1 MIIHFTTVHPRDDS
15 RIRDKELASLQRAF
29 GGPVAMYVQDGLGN
43 EIDRRA
49 GFPIID
55 TGPPLGRLKRMT
67 IGAWRMFHA
76 VRRAK
81 PSVAQFHD
89 PELLP
94 WAFVLSMFGIKVVY
108 DVHEDVPRQVLH
120 NGRLPAWA
128 KAIASP
134 LAALTEWFAGQ
145 VLSGVVVV
153 TEEIAGRFPPSNTIL
168 VRNFPILQE
177 MHAPNAKPMLERP
190 REFTYIGTITQKRN
204 IFGMMEAVDGLAD
217 PEVQLRLAGNFM
229 VAQDRQ
235 VAEAMPSWPRVRYEG
250 WKSREGIARILAD
263 SRAGL
268 VLLKPIPHEM
278 VTLPIKLFEYMAA
291 GIPVISS
298 DFPLWREIVD
308 GAKCGFLVDP
318 EDTRA
323 ITAAMR
329 WILDN
334 PDEAEAMGARGRA
347 AVEDTYNWEKEEQA
361 IINFYRVRLGI
372 RPVDH
377 LKVQIGAPK
386 ASPLRGLPSAN

>member
-1 MIIHFTTVHPRDDS
+1 
-15 RIRDKELASLQRAF
+15 
-29 GGPVAMYVQDGLGN
+29 MYVQDGLGN

-81 PSVAQFHD
+81 PNVAQFHD

-94 WAFVLSMFGIKVVY
+94 WALLLSLFGIKVVY

-134 LAALTEWFAGQ
+134 LAALTEWFAGR

-153 TEEIAGRFPPSNTIL
+153 TEEIAVRFPPSNTVL

-177 MHAPNAKPMLERP
+177 MHTPNSKPMRERP
-190 REFTYIGTITQKRN
+190 REFTYVGTITQNRN
-204 IFGMMEAVDGLAD
+204 IFRMMEAVHGLPD
-217 PEVQLRLAGNFM
+217 PEVNLRLAGNFM
-229 VAQDRQ
+229 IDADRQ

-250 WKSREGIARILAD
+250 WQSREGIAGILAD

-268 VLLKPIPHEM
+268 VLLKPVPHEM

-308 GAKCGFLVDP
+308 GAKCGLLVDP
-318 EDTRA
+318 ENTSA
-323 ITAAMR
+323 ITAAMQ

-334 PDEAEAMGARGRA
+334 PDDAEAMGARGRA
-347 AVEDTYNWEKEEQA
+347 AVEDTYNWEIEERA
-361 IINFYRVRLGI
+361 IVNFYRDRLGI
-372 RPVDH
+372 RPVDPH
-377 LKVQIGAPK
+377 QVQVGAPE
-386 ASPLRGLPSAN
+386 ALPPRGRSSATCQLDPNSARPWRAAVLRRL